1 MMNPVPSQG
10 AGYEIR
16 DARLP
21 DAHGIA
27 EVLVE
32 SWRVAYA
39 GLLPD
44 GVLARLSVADR
55 EQFWVELLAA
65 PPPRTAIVVATSAD
79 EIVGFASAGATWP
92 EPAEPT
98 LGQLY
103 TIYVRPT
110 VWANGIGS
118 RLQDAIVDRLRGFGF
133 ERLVL
138 WVLETNSRA
147 LRFYHRSGWVDDD
160 VRQVEAGPE
169 GVELAECRLS
179 RPIAR
184 QPARVSING

>member
-1 MMNPVPSQG
+1 MPPPG

-27 EVLVE
+27 EVQVE
-32 SWRVAYA
+32 SWRGAYA

-55 EQFWVELLAA
+55 ERFWSELLAA
-65 PPPRTAIVVATSAD
+65 PPPRTVMVVATSAD
-79 EIVGFASAGATWP
+79 GIVGFAGAGAARH

-110 VWANGIGS
+110 EWAHGIGS
-118 RLQDAIVDRLRGFGF
+118 RLQDAIMDRLRGFGF

-147 LRFYHRSGWVDDD
+147 LRFYRRSGWVDDD
-160 VRQVEAGPE
+160 VRQIEPGPE
-169 GVELAECRLS
+169 GIELAECRLS
-179 RPIAR
+179 RAIASGVEAT
-184 QPARVSING
+184 P